1 MVEDLADRQKVP
13 ASSENYNRTL
23 DPGLS
28 TARDFLLQK
37 IFERGQEQKTNQC
50 IKNQHENQNTLKT
63 SSRKPKHHHSR
74 RIYVSR
80 ESKKPNADFVREG
93 SRPVL
98 EMSNIADIRVRSS
111 RSRVKRNPLQASR
124 KQLTRDHHKC

>member
-37 IFERGQEQKTNQC
+37 FLNEG
-50 IKNQHENQNTLKT
+50 KN
-63 SSRKPKHHHSR
+63 
-74 RIYVSR
+74 
-80 ESKKPNADFVREG
+80 KKPTSV
-93 SRPVL
+93 
-98 EMSNIADIRVRSS
+98 
-111 RSRVKRNPLQASR
+111 
-124 KQLTRDHHKC
+124 